1 MWDFQK
7 VLQNTTRCFPQLS
20 ACLFFLGRWGQTHIK
35 KPTKKKDT
43 EVDEKISLLY
53 SKRRRT
59 QTTRDR
65 KNNSSEIIVIMFT
78 SSSSASSSS
87 IGFSSFLLQNH
98 LFGGGGKNDD
108 VGRCF
113 LKKTRGSRS
122 TSSFARR
129 QLRRNNNKSIA
140 ITECVTAKT
149 ALKEWS
155 KTEKAIER
163 GEQVLLFRKGGIND
177 NNNGGFQIL
186 ENQFVIFPTSF
197 HSANNGGESDAMPD
211 MKKGDSVPFSIVC
224 RITRAWQTSD
234 KSVIKALEKFHALRE
249 DEIVSRVNYK
259 PNEPYSILE
268 VRAYVLPKDEYA
280 LPADVEKYGG
290 CKSWIEK
297 LPFGIP
303 DTTTLPPV
311 LDQRD
316 WLISQSDLKRKLEF
330 LVATGV
336 EIKELPI

>member
-1 MWDFQK
+1 MKFFILLSVDAHK
-7 VLQNTTRCFPQLS
+7 LQERDP
-20 ACLFFLGRWGQTHIK
+20 FF
-35 KPTKKKDT
+35 
-43 EVDEKISLLY
+43 
-53 SKRRRT
+53 
-59 QTTRDR
+59 
-65 KNNSSEIIVIMFT
+65 SSEIMTTFT
-78 SSSSASSSS
+78 SSSASSSS
-87 IGFSSFLLQNH
+87 TRSSSFLLQNH
-98 LFGGGGKNDD
+98 LFGGGKNDD
-108 VGRCF
+108 VGRCV
-113 LKKTRGSRS
+113 LKKTRGGSRS

-129 QLRRNNNKSIA
+129 QLRRRGNNNKSIA

-177 NNNGGFQIL
+177 NNNSGFQIL

-197 HSANNGGESDAMPD
+197 HSANNGGESDSMPD

>member
-1 MWDFQK
+1 MKFFIIVSVDAHK
-7 VLQNTTRCFPQLS
+7 LQERDP
-20 ACLFFLGRWGQTHIK
+20 FF
-35 KPTKKKDT
+35 
-43 EVDEKISLLY
+43 
-53 SKRRRT
+53 
-59 QTTRDR
+59 
-65 KNNSSEIIVIMFT
+65 SSEIMTTFT
-78 SSSSASSSS
+78 SSSASSSS
-87 IGFSSFLLQNH
+87 TRSSSFLLQNH
-98 LFGGGGKNDD
+98 LFGGGKNDD

-129 QLRRNNNKSIA
+129 QLRRGNNNKSIA

-177 NNNGGFQIL
+177 NNNSGFQIL
-186 ENQFVIFPTSF
+186 KNQFVIFPTSF
-197 HSANNGGESDAMPD
+197 HSANNGGESDSMPD

>member
-1 MWDFQK
+1 MPA
-7 VLQNTTRCFPQLS
+7 T
-20 ACLFFLGRWGQTHIK
+20 
-35 KPTKKKDT
+35 
-43 EVDEKISLLY
+43 
-53 SKRRRT
+53 
-59 QTTRDR
+59 
-65 KNNSSEIIVIMFT
+65 
-78 SSSSASSSS
+78 ASSSS
-87 IGFSSFLLQNH
+87 LSSSSSRGAFSKASSS
-98 LFGGGGKNDD
+98 
-108 VGRCF
+108 V
-113 LKKTRGSRS
+113 KKIRGSRE
-122 TSSFARR
+122 TTRTVTRKRNARVVVVE
-129 QLRRNNNKSIA
+129 N
-140 ITECVTAKT
+140 VTAKT

-177 NNNGGFQIL
+177 SKGSFQIK

-197 HSANNGGESDAMPD
+197 HSSENDDDKVPD
-211 MKKGDSVPFSIVC
+211 MKKGDAVPFSIVC
-224 RITRAWQTSD
+224 RVTRAWQTSD
-234 KSVIKALEKFHALRE
+234 KSVIKSLDRFHALRE
-249 DEIVSRVNYK
+249 DEIISRVNYK

>member
-1 MWDFQK
+1 MGFSK
-7 VLQNTTRCFPQLS
+7 SPPKHFRCFPQPSTVVWLI
-20 ACLFFLGRWGQTHIK
+20 LHQNQ
-35 KPTKKKDT
+35 KKDT

-65 KNNSSEIIVIMFT
+65 KNNSSEIILIMFT
-78 SSSSASSSS
+78 SSSASSSS
-87 IGFSSFLLQNH
+87 IGSSSFLLQNH
-98 LFGGGGKNDD
+98 LFGGGKNDDD

-129 QLRRNNNKSIA
+129 QLRRRGNDNKSIA

>member
-1 MWDFQK
+1 MCIRDSFIIVSVDAHK
-7 VLQNTTRCFPQLS
+7 LQERDP
-20 ACLFFLGRWGQTHIK
+20 FF
-35 KPTKKKDT
+35 
-43 EVDEKISLLY
+43 
-53 SKRRRT
+53 
-59 QTTRDR
+59 
-65 KNNSSEIIVIMFT
+65 SSEIMTTFT
-78 SSSSASSSS
+78 SSSASSSS
-87 IGFSSFLLQNH
+87 TRSSSFLLQNH
-98 LFGGGGKNDD
+98 LFGGGKNDD
-108 VGRCF
+108 VGRCV
-113 LKKTRGSRS
+113 LKKTRGGSRS

-129 QLRRNNNKSIA
+129 QLRRRGNNNKSIA

-177 NNNGGFQIL
+177 NNNSGFQIL

-197 HSANNGGESDAMPD
+197 HSANNGGESDSMPD

>member
-1 MWDFQK
+1 M
-7 VLQNTTRCFPQLS
+7 
-20 ACLFFLGRWGQTHIK
+20 
-35 KPTKKKDT
+35 
-43 EVDEKISLLY
+43 
-53 SKRRRT
+53 
-59 QTTRDR
+59 
-65 KNNSSEIIVIMFT
+65 
-78 SSSSASSSS
+78 
-87 IGFSSFLLQNH
+87 
-98 LFGGGGKNDD
+98 
-108 VGRCF
+108 
-113 LKKTRGSRS
+113 
-122 TSSFARR
+122 
-129 QLRRNNNKSIA
+129 
-140 ITECVTAKT
+140 TAKT

-177 NNNGGFQIL
+177 NNNSGFQIL

-197 HSANNGGESDAMPD
+197 HSANNEGESDSMPD

-303 DTTTLPPV
+303 DTSTLPPV